1 MPKVTSDYSIR
12 WPLNP
17 ELSSQN
23 LFNRMLQDLRDG
35 GFSEVADEIE
45 RLSTERVE
53 EEVVTGSQKFMM
65 ARYLTEYE
73 KIEVLTGMFMAM
85 VDNMVQEYGKLRREV
100 GRSEDIEE
108 SIRLAHDVIMTCQ
121 AWLRTH
127 VVFSGG

>member
-23 LFNRMLQDLRDG
+23 LFNRVLQDLRDG

-45 RLSTERVE
+45 RLSTERIE

-73 KIEVLTGMFMAM
+73 KIEILTGMFMAM

-127 VVFSGG
+127 VIFSGG